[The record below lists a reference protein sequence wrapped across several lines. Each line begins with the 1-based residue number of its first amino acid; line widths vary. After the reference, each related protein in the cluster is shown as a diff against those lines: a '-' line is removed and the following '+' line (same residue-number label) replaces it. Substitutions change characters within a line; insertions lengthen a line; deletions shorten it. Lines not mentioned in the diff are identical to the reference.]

1 MAKRKRVEKIGNVIG
16 STRPIWGIVLFVIG
30 VYLAMSVLG
39 YHSGQDVLFKAYFE
53 PLLPTTE
60 VTGVNICGKLGATV
74 ALSAI
79 LVVGTAAYMLPVY
92 VIWYAINCFR
102 RRASLISRTELTATI
117 VGVLA
122 LSVTAAVL
130 QSLFGASAP
139 TQSAAFPSSWGG
151 KFGFAVFDFLR
162 PFLDSAGSLMI
173 FGAIYFVSLAIVF
186 VDSPVTAISDMGKF
200 LVFAFTI
207 AGRVLKFVFYSVPRF
222 MMGKRTSDQKEPK
235 KDENQ
240 KPQPAVA
247 EVSAETPSTQDQS
260 DVQITPDETARASE
274 LRDLADFARQ
284 LSSARNF
291 DDESASVLV
300 PVVEAQNQEYV
311 DTRPEVAAVN
321 FNGVQ
326 TRLGNS
332 ADSELDENRGDS
344 LGGDSVSEEEYA
356 QAGAPESAYEN
367 EQTSHIADVV
377 SRGGDGLQE
386 GANSAGGESAGAEQ
400 ADDGDDSLDA
410 LGRSGEP
417 DVSQKGDASRPCGEV
432 NLPGEAVVVVGES
445 SKAQREKT
453 PAGNP
458 GKLEFEVTK
467 IGGDDADYSDIP
479 DARQAQAKK
488 EYIFPSIDLLSAPQ
502 RPVNVPRED
511 YAARMQEIID
521 ILNNYDVKVIPD
533 HAYSGPVITRYE
545 VKPAR
550 GVKISKIEGLE
561 KEITAG
567 MKADKVRMIAPVP
580 GHGTVG
586 IEVPNRYRQNVSM
599 AEVLRSKL
607 WRETKYEIPIALGK
621 DATGEPIVANLKKM
635 THALIAGS
643 TNSGKSV
650 CINTIIISMLYKM
663 TPDDLRLIMIDPKM
677 VELQGYN
684 SIPHM
689 LIPVVVDVK
698 KAAAALKWLTNEM
711 MRRYKI
717 FNHTGVRNID
727 GFNAKILR
735 DKDEMMRAE
744 EEFAQMTPEE
754 RQAAIAAKD
763 ESGPAS
769 DIEIPTEKLPYI
781 VCIIDELADLMS
793 VVGKDVEIYIAR
805 ITQLARAAGIHMI
818 IATQRPDVKVITGKI
833 KNNLPTRI
841 AFKVTSQIDS
851 RTILDRKG
859 AETLIGQGDML
870 FLNNGA
876 PDIIRAQGAYIPD
889 DEIEAVVEA
898 LKVNG
903 PPQYAED
910 VQAEIDADSA
920 EEGDEISEGEG
931 GKYSDPMTVKAIN
944 AIRVSGKASTSLLQ
958 RKLGIGYGRAAKI
971 IDELEER
978 GLIGPAD
985 ATGKRELFL
994 DNL

>member
-16 STRPIWGIVLFVIG
+16 STRPIWGIVLLVIG

-186 VDSPVTAISDMGKF
+186 VDTPVTAISDMGKF

-247 EVSAETPSTQDQS
+247 EASAETPSAQDQS
-260 DVQITPDETARASE
+260 DAQITPDETARASE

-332 ADSELDENRGDS
+332 ADSELDANRGNS
-344 LGGDSVSEEEYA
+344 LGGDSVSEEESA
-356 QAGAPESAYEN
+356 QAGAPESGYEN
-367 EQTSHIADVV
+367 APAKLAADVV
-377 SRGGDGLQE
+377 SSDGDGLQE
-386 GANSAGGESAGAEQ
+386 GANSAGGERAGAEQ
-400 ADDGDDSLDA
+400 ADDEDDSLDA

>member
-16 STRPIWGIVLFVIG
+16 STRPIWGIVLLVIG

-247 EVSAETPSTQDQS
+247 EASAETPSAQDQS

-344 LGGDSVSEEEYA
+344 LGGDSVSEEESA
-356 QAGAPESAYEN
+356 QAGAPESGYEN
-367 EQTSHIADVV
+367 AHEKPAADVV
-377 SRGGDGLQE
+377 SSDGDGLQ
-386 GANSAGGESAGAEQ
+386 GDALPADGESARIAQ
-400 ADDGDDSLDA
+400 ADAEDDSLDA

-445 SKAQREKT
+445 SKAPREKT
-453 PAGNP
+453 SAEGG

-735 DKDEMMRAE
+735 DKDEMRRAE

-833 KNNLPTRI
+833 TNNLPTRI

-920 EEGDEISEGEG
+920 EEDDEISEGEG

-985 ATGKRELFL
+985 ATGKRDLFL

>member
-240 KPQPAVA
+240 KLQPAVA
-247 EVSAETPSTQDQS
+247 EASAETPSAQDQS

-356 QAGAPESAYEN
+356 QAGAPESGYEN

-377 SRGGDGLQE
+377 SRGGDGLQ
-386 GANSAGGESAGAEQ
+386 GDALPADGESARIAQ
-400 ADDGDDSLDA
+400 ADAEDDSLDA

-735 DKDEMMRAE
+735 DKDEMRRAE

>member
-79 LVVGTAAYMLPVY
+79 LVVGAAAYMLPVY

-247 EVSAETPSTQDQS
+247 EASAETPSAQDQS

-344 LGGDSVSEEEYA
+344 LGGDSVSEEESA
-356 QAGAPESAYEN
+356 QAGAPESGYEN
-367 EQTSHIADVV
+367 AHEKPAADVV
-377 SRGGDGLQE
+377 SSDGDGLQE
-386 GANSAGGESAGAEQ
+386 GSHAAGGERAGAEQ
-400 ADDGDDSLDA
+400 ADDGLDYSESAVHSDDSGTLQEGDDSRVGGA
-410 LGRSGEP
+410 ENLAASVAVASSG
-417 DVSQKGDASRPCGEV
+417 S
-432 NLPGEAVVVVGES
+432 L
-445 SKAQREKT
+445 KAPREKT

-698 KAAAALKWLTNEM
+698 KAASALKWLTNEM

-735 DKDEMMRAE
+735 DKDEMRRAE